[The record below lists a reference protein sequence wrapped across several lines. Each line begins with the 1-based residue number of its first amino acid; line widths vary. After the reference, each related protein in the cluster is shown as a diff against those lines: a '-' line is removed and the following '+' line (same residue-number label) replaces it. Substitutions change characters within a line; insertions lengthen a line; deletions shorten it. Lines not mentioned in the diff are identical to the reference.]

1 MTLCAGVKAVYPN
14 EGRLN
19 VPRRRAAVD
28 RKTVYEY
35 LVVGA
40 GLAGSTLAERL
51 ASQLGAR
58 VLVIDKRPHVAGN
71 THDPLDRDGLRH
83 HRYGP
88 HVFHTNAQHVVDYL
102 SRFTRWIPYEHRV
115 LARVDGEL
123 VPIPI
128 NRTTINRLY
137 GLELDPAGVAAFL
150 AERAEAQPRIDNS
163 EQMIVSRVGRE
174 LYEKFFRGYTR
185 KQWGL
190 DPAELDATVCGRIP
204 TRTGD
209 DDRYF
214 TDAFQA
220 LPADGFTAMVQ
231 NMLAHP
237 KIEVVTDCDFRSV
250 ADRARFDHV
259 VYTGPIDEYFDY
271 KFGQLPY
278 RSLRFEFETVDAAA
292 RGLPV
297 GCVNEPGEAVPFTR
311 TTDYR
316 YLTGQQ
322 GAKTVLGREYP
333 SATGD
338 PYYPIPR
345 PDNRELYRKYATL
358 AAAQRHVTFVG
369 RLAEYKYF
377 NMDQAVAS
385 ALVTFEE
392 LARSA
397 AVAS

>member
-1 MTLCAGVKAVYPN
+1 MFRGVAAGKRN
-14 EGRLN
+14 
-19 VPRRRAAVD
+19 
-28 RKTVYEY
+28 TVHDY

-40 GLAGSTLAERL
+40 GLAGSTIAERL

-58 VLVIDKRPHVAGN
+58 VLVIDKRSHVAGN
-71 THDPLDRDGLRH
+71 THDPLDPNGLRY

-88 HVFHTNAQHVVDYL
+88 HIFHTNARHVVDYL
-102 SRFTRWIPYEHRV
+102 SRFTRWLPYEHRV
-115 LARVDGEL
+115 LARVGGKL

-137 GLELDPAGVAAFL
+137 ELELDAAGVESFL
-150 AERAEAQPRIDNS
+150 AARAQAQPRIENS

-174 LYEKFFRGYTR
+174 LYETFFRGYTR

-204 TRTGD
+204 TRSDD

-214 TDAFQA
+214 GDAFQA
-220 LPADGFTAMVQ
+220 MPAAGFTALVE

-237 KIEVVTDCDFRSV
+237 NIEVVTDCDFQSV
-250 ADRARFDHV
+250 ADRARFNHV
-259 VYTGPIDEYFDY
+259 IYTGPIDEYFDH
-271 KFGQLPY
+271 KFGRLPY
-278 RSLRFEFETVDAAA
+278 RSLSFEFETVATAE
-292 RGLPV
+292 RGQQV
-297 GCVNEPGEAVPFTR
+297 GCVNEPDERVPFTR

-316 YLTGQQ
+316 HLTGQA
-322 GAKTVLGREYP
+322 GPTTILGREYP
-333 SATGD
+333 RAEGD

-385 ALVTFEE
+385 ALVAFEE
-392 LARSA
+392 LARTA

>member
-1 MTLCAGVKAVYPN
+1 M
-14 EGRLN
+14 
-19 VPRRRAAVD
+19 
-28 RKTVYEY
+28 VYEY

-40 GLAGSTLAERL
+40 GLAGSTIAERL

-71 THDPLDRDGLRH
+71 THDPLDENGLRYH
-83 HRYGP
+83 QYGP
-88 HVFHTNAQHVVDYL
+88 HIFHTNARHVVEYL
-102 SRFTRWIPYEHRV
+102 SRFTEWTPYEHRV
-115 LARVDGEL
+115 LARVDGRL

-137 GLELDPAGVAAFL
+137 GLELSSAEVEAFL
-150 AERAEAQPRIDNS
+150 AARAEPQARIDNS

-190 DPAELDATVCGRIP
+190 DPSELDATVCGRIP
-204 TRTGD
+204 TRTSD

-214 TDAFQA
+214 GDTFQA
-220 LPADGFTAMVQ
+220 MPAAGFTAMVEK
-231 NMLAHP
+231 MLAHP
-237 KIEVVTDCDFRSV
+237 NIEVVTGCDFQWML
-250 ADRARFDHV
+250 DRARFNHV
-259 VYTGPIDEYFDY
+259 VYTGPIDEYFEY
-271 KFGQLPY
+271 KFGKLPY
-278 RSLRFEFETVDAAA
+278 RSLQFEFETVDAAE

-297 GCVNEPGEAVPFTR
+297 GCVNEPAEGVPFTR

-316 YLTGQQ
+316 HLTAQSH
-322 GAKTVLGREYP
+322 AKTILGREYP
-333 SATGD
+333 RAEGD

-385 ALVTFEE
+385 ALVAFEE
-392 LARSA
+392 LARTA